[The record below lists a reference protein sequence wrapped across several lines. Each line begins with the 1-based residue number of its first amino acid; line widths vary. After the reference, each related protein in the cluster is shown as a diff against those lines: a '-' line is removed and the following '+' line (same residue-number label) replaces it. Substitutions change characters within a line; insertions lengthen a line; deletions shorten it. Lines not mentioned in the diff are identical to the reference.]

1 MNFEERLAQ
10 TQAKLDDLKAKINE
24 SIESSKK
31 AYELDKK
38 EVMIAI
44 AKMNAAIEDFGRDV
58 EAQLYCDATSLKSE
72 YEADKAAMNAAVK
85 DIADKADVKA
95 DEAGAAL
102 KKLDGKIDAKI
113 AEDTAKYDAAAEKL
127 MNKIDDQLGTM
138 EGNKSAAEEDLRII
152 KERNAGKLNA
162 KRLELQMRQEAA
174 KDKIEAHKTAIDK
187 AAQEEL
193 IMELLDYAD
202 CCQSIAYAYAMEAE
216 LAILDACDE
225 IEDYEAK
232 YGKFEKEEA

>member
-1 MNFEERLAQ
+1 
-10 TQAKLDDLKAKINE
+10 
-24 SIESSKK
+24 
-31 AYELDKK
+31 
-38 EVMIAI
+38 
-44 AKMNAAIEDFGRDV
+44 
-58 EAQLYCDATSLKSE
+58 
-72 YEADKAAMNAAVK
+72 
-85 DIADKADVKA
+85 
-95 DEAGAAL
+95 
-102 KKLDGKIDAKI
+102 
-113 AEDTAKYDAAAEKL
+113 

-225 IEDYEAK
+225 IEDYESK
-232 YGKFEKEEA
+232 YGKMENEEA